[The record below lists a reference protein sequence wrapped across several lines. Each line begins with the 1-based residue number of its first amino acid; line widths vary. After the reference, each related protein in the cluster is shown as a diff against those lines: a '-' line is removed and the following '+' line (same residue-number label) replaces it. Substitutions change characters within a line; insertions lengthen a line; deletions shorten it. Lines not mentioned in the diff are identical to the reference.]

1 MDKVRIVNWLLT
13 RKCNLKCDYC
23 AIVRNYKNKPPEYPD
38 MKYYFE
44 NEMSTEIV
52 IEGLEK
58 FKLHNPDCFH
68 IFYGGEPLLRLDLPD
83 IINFCNKENIH
94 YTVITNNSDEVQ
106 IRLENLLLKTDHITG
121 LTSSVDP
128 IVFGEDTIHDDIVTK
143 SIAGLEKLSKYKG
156 YIKDLVAEITVTQD
170 SVSNLYLLVKELSH
184 HSISSSIT
192 FIDIAKS
199 PYYDFSNVHD
209 KSLLVHPTAQL
220 AEQFK
225 KIFDDK
231 LDVHM
236 GKELVKKIWDILPSN
251 LNCEIEKDVHNITID
266 SDGSIRLC
274 LRVRGT
280 KTPESINLSNFLRK
294 DGELSPFLKWHL
306 LQDKRAHCRK
316 CNWTCVIMSKIVDK
330 DYRQFGE
337 LMHTK
342 KRSK

>member
-13 RKCNLKCDYC
+13 RKCNLRCDYC

-38 MKYYFE
+38 MKHYYE
-44 NEMSTEIV
+44 NEMSTETV
-52 IEGLEK
+52 IEGLKK

-68 IFYGGEPLLRLDLPD
+68 IFYGGEPLLRVDLSD
-83 IINFCNKENIH
+83 IINYCNEENIH
-94 YTVITNNSDEVQ
+94 YTIITNNSDEIQ
-106 IRLENLLLKTDHITG
+106 ERLTDLFLKTDYIKG

-128 IVFGEDTIHDDIVTK
+128 VIFDKNANGDIVKK
-143 SIAGLEKLSKYKG
+143 STAGLKRLTESRF
-156 YIKDLVAEITVTQD
+156 IFDLVAEITVTQD
-170 SVSNLYLLVKELSH
+170 SVSNLYLLVKELSDH
-184 HSISSSIT
+184 GISSSIT

-209 KSLLVHPTAQL
+209 QSLLVHPTAQL

-225 KIFDDK
+225 KIFGDK

-236 GKELVKKIWDILPSN
+236 GKELVKKIWDILPSS
-251 LNCEIEKDVHNITID
+251 LNCEVEKDVHNITVD
-266 SDGSIRLC
+266 SDGSVRLC
-274 LRVRGT
+274 LRIRGT
-280 KTPESINLSNFLRK
+280 KTPEGINLSNFLRK
-294 DGELSPFLKWHL
+294 DGELSPFLKL
-306 LQDKRAHCRK
+306 YLMRDKKAYCRK
-316 CNWTCVIMSKIVDK
+316 CNWTCVIMSEMINK